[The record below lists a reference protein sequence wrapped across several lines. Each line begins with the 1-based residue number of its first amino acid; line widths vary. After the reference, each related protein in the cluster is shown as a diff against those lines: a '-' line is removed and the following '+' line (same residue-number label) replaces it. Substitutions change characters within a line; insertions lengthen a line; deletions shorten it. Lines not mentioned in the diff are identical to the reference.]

1 MRTSGLKS
9 FAAAVAVVLLAG
21 AGCTTGPD
29 ALVPSGAASRLDPSG
44 THVELGPT
52 VLRVM
57 SFNIWL
63 GGELVDLGKVVE
75 AIKLSGADV
84 VGLQESEGNA
94 RRIADLLGWAF
105 ADERLQIIS
114 RYPLI

>member
-1 MRTSGLKS
+1 MQWLEISMHTSGFKTFTATL
-9 FAAAVAVVLLAG
+9 ALLALLAV

-29 ALVPSGAASRLDPSG
+29 ALVPSGVAARMDPSG
-44 THVELGPT
+44 KHVELGPT

-105 ADERLQIIS
+105 A
-114 RYPLI
+114 

>member
-29 ALVPSGAASRLDPSG
+29 ALVPTGGAGRLDPSG
-44 THVELGPT
+44 KHGELGPT

-63 GGELVDLGKVVE
+63 GGELVDLGRVVE

-84 VGLQESEGNA
+84 VGLQES
-94 RRIADLLGWAF
+94 
-105 ADERLQIIS
+105 
-114 RYPLI
+114 

>member
-9 FAAAVAVVLLAG
+9 FAAAVAVVMLAG

-29 ALVPSGAASRLDPSG
+29 ALVPSGATSRLDPSG

-52 VLRVM
+52 VLHVM

-84 VGLQESEGNA
+84 AGQRLREVVDNTERRYRA
-94 RRIADLLGWAF
+94 RPG
-105 ADERLQIIS
+105 ER
-114 RYPLI
+114 R